1 MNYLTLLP
9 LLLFVACA
17 ATQPSETAVQQKLG
31 WGVEKTQRAEGKG
44 TVIRV
49 AGAPW
54 LLDGEATS
62 HFNKEA
68 ETVAWKMGCLRFRVD
83 KQQESIESTLLGTR
97 KVIQGTVVCI
107 N

>member
-1 MNYLTLLP
+1 MKYFCF
-9 LLLFVACA
+9 LLLLLLTACA
-17 ATQPSETAVQQKLG
+17 ATKPSEMAVQEKVG
-31 WGVEKTQRAEGKG
+31 WGVEKSQRAEGKG

-68 ETVAWKMGCLRFRVD
+68 ETVAWKMGCQHFRVD